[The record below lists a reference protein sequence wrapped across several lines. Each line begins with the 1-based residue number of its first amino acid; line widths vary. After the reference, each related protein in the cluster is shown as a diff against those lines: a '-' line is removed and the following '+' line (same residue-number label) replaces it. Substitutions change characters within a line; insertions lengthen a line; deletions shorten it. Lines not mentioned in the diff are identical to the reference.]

1 VDAFLHKLELQKHG
15 FTNTVHKSAGRVCIS
30 KIGGKQLR
38 HILYMAALNAKKTNA
53 ACKALYDRLVEK
65 GKNKKLAIIA
75 VCNKLLK
82 QVFAVVK
89 SGVLYQDDYFK
100 KLA

>member
-1 VDAFLHKLELQKHG
+1 
-15 FTNTVHKSAGRVCIS
+15 
-30 KIGGKQLR
+30 
-38 HILYMAALNAKKTNA
+38 
-53 ACKALYDRLVEK
+53 VEK
-65 GKNKKLAIIA
+65 GKHKKGVIIA

-89 SGVLYQDDYFK
+89 SGVLYQDDYAK